1 MEQKAKRVGKFNI
14 IDIIAV
20 ILIVAVVAF
29 GAWKLL
35 GSSGGTAAEDGG
47 MVKVTYVVKCEGV
60 PTELYE
66 TCQAHLPSPLMASGA
81 LVGGQ
86 IESVE
91 MEPYYVLG
99 PDGQWIEDPEH
110 VTLLF
115 TATTETPAGCCGEKG
130 ILFFVQFHAVRIP
143 CCVRRED
150 YVEERPQ
157 PACLGKWLCLKDIRA
172 SAGDLMVA

>member
-1 MEQKAKRVGKFNI
+1 
-14 IDIIAV
+14 
-20 ILIVAVVAF
+20 
-29 GAWKLL
+29 
-35 GSSGGTAAEDGG
+35 

-86 IESVE
+86 IERVE

-115 TATTETPAGCCGEKG
+115 TATTETPAGEVMTTKVGRPG
-130 ILFFVQFHAVRIP
+130 GPDRQDGLYF
-143 CCVRRED
+143 
-150 YVEERPQ
+150 EE
-157 PACLGKWLCLKDIRA
+157 
-172 SAGDLMVA
+172 

>member
-60 PTELYE
+60 RD
-66 TCQAHLPSPLMASGA
+66 LPGPSALSADGLRRSG
-81 LVGGQ
+81 GR
-86 IESVE
+86 
-91 MEPYYVLG
+91 
-99 PDGQWIEDPEH
+99 PD
-110 VTLLF
+110 
-115 TATTETPAGCCGEKG
+115 
-130 ILFFVQFHAVRIP
+130 
-143 CCVRRED
+143 
-150 YVEERPQ
+150 
-157 PACLGKWLCLKDIRA
+157 
-172 SAGDLMVA
+172 

>member
-115 TATTETPAGCCGEKG
+115 TATTETPAGEVMTTKVGDQE
-130 ILFFVQFHAVRIP
+130 VRI
-143 CCVRRED
+143 
-150 YVEERPQ
+150 
-157 PACLGKWLCLKDIRA
+157 GKTHIVKTVHFELTNGTILTCDAEPWTE
-172 SAGDLMVA
+172 G

>member
-86 IESVE
+86 IERVE

-115 TATTETPAGCCGEKG
+115 TATTETPAGEVMTTKVGDQEVRTTGLEFPLPEGDVEQQARFIFDRLSKIG
-130 ILFFVQFHAVRIP
+130 ALTIL
-143 CCVRRED
+143 E
-150 YVEERPQ
+150 
-157 PACLGKWLCLKDIRA
+157 G
-172 SAGDLMVA
+172 

>member
-86 IESVE
+86 IERVE

-115 TATTETPAGCCGEKG
+115 TATTETPAGEVMTTKVGDQE
-130 ILFFVQFHAVRIP
+130 VRI
-143 CCVRRED
+143 CKTD
-150 YVEERPQ
+150 YI
-157 PACLGKWLCLKDIRA
+157 LKSEYIEFSGGTIVDVQWEGL
-172 SAGDLMVA
+172 AGE

>member
-1 MEQKAKRVGKFNI
+1 M
-14 IDIIAV
+14 

-86 IESVE
+86 IERVE

-115 TATTETPAGCCGEKG
+115 TATTETPAGEVMTTKVGDQE
-130 ILFFVQFHAVRIP
+130 VRIGKT
-143 CCVRRED
+143 D
-150 YVEERPQ
+150 YILKSEYIEFSDGTIVDVQWEGLAEE
-157 PACLGKWLCLKDIRA
+157 
-172 SAGDLMVA
+172 

>member
-1 MEQKAKRVGKFNI
+1 MEEKAKRIGKFNI

-86 IESVE
+86 IERVE

-110 VTLLF
+110 VTLLHRHHGD
-115 TATTETPAGCCGEKG
+115 AC
-130 ILFFVQFHAVRIP
+130 
-143 CCVRRED
+143 RRGHD
-150 YVEERPQ
+150 YQGGRPGGPDRQDGLYFEE
-157 PACLGKWLCLKDIRA
+157 
-172 SAGDLMVA
+172 

>member
-99 PDGQWIEDPEH
+99 RWAVDRGSGACDAALHRHHGDACRRGHDHQGGRPGGPDRQDG
-110 VTLLF
+110 LYF
-115 TATTETPAGCCGEKG
+115 
-130 ILFFVQFHAVRIP
+130 
-143 CCVRRED
+143 
-150 YVEERPQ
+150 EE
-157 PACLGKWLCLKDIRA
+157 
-172 SAGDLMVA
+172 

>member
-60 PTELYE
+60 P
-66 TCQAHLPSPLMASGA
+66 SGA
-81 LVGGQ
+81 VRDLPGPSALSADGLRRSGGR
-86 IESVE
+86 
-91 MEPYYVLG
+91 
-99 PDGQWIEDPEH
+99 PD
-110 VTLLF
+110 
-115 TATTETPAGCCGEKG
+115 
-130 ILFFVQFHAVRIP
+130 
-143 CCVRRED
+143 
-150 YVEERPQ
+150 
-157 PACLGKWLCLKDIRA
+157 
-172 SAGDLMVA
+172 